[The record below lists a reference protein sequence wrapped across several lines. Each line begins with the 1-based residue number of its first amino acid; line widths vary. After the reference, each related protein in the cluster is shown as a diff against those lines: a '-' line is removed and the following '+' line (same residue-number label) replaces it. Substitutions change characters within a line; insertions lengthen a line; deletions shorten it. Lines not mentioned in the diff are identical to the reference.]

1 MRIVQNLAENC
12 KGKTLDLPEIEVRYE
27 GEGRA
32 FAPFFKPLSESDEF
46 GNEHAIAKGRSRNFE
61 AL

>member
-1 MRIVQNLAENC
+1 MQ
-12 KGKTLDLPEIEVRYE
+12 GKNTALDLPEMEVCEVRHE
-27 GEGRA
+27 GEGGA

-46 GNEHAIAKGRSRNFE
+46 GNEHAIDKGRSHNFE